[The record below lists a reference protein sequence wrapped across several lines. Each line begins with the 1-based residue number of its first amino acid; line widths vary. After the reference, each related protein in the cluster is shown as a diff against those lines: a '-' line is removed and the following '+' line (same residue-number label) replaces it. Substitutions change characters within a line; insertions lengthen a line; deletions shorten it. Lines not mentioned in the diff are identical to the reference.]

1 MRCSVCQYENRTG
14 VKFCEQCGNKL
25 VLVCPGCGARLLA
38 GSNFCG
44 ECGHPLGAELE
55 TSMPKLHTESQR
67 KRVTVLFSDMAGF
80 TTLSDRLDPEEVRDM
95 LIAPYFKMEALPQ
108 TEIKGISQPIVPYR
122 VLEESS
128 VQSRFES
135 SKKKGFTAFAGRDEE
150 LVALYACL
158 EKAEAGK
165 GQFVSVVGE
174 AGLGKSRLLY
184 KFQHSINRDQILVHC
199 PE

>member
-14 VKFCEQCGNKL
+14 IKFCEQCGNKL

-80 TTLSDRLDPEEVRDM
+80 TTLSDRLDPEEVRDIM
-95 LIAPYFKMEALPQ
+95 NRIIDEIARVVVNAASDQ
-108 TEIKGISQPIVPYR
+108 YR
-122 VLEESS
+122 S
-128 VQSRFES
+128 VFEM
-135 SKKKGFTAFAGRDEE
+135 G
-150 LVALYACL
+150 
-158 EKAEAGK
+158 
-165 GQFVSVVGE
+165 
-174 AGLGKSRLLY
+174 
-184 KFQHSINRDQILVHC
+184 
-199 PE
+199 P